1 MYNSKKIREDIA
13 AIMVKAKALNA
24 LAEAEERELTPEEQT
39 EFEGLLAQVGNDGS
53 DGEAKS
59 GFYAKLDTAEKYE
72 AIQANLAK
80 PANSVAHIQN
90 RQAGEPG
97 NPVKA
102 IRKRYNL
109 KAYKPEQTE
118 DAYRAGRWVAAALF
132 GHSSSVQ
139 WCRDNGIDIQAAQ
152 TEGDNSKGGF
162 LVPSE
167 MSQAII
173 DLREAYGVFRRHA
186 RNVRMGS
193 DAMSI
198 PRRLSGVTAYAVGEN
213 DAITASDKSWDQ
225 VELVAKKWGVL
236 VRYSSELDE
245 DAFIDLADDLASE
258 MAYAF
263 ALKEDQSG
271 FIGDGTSTYH
281 GVSGLMVKVSDGNHA
296 GGIYTAASGNT
307 AFSTLDMVDFEG
319 ALGQVPQYAIDRGN
333 AAWFISR
340 VGFYQSM
347 ARLVDAAGGNSLVD
361 LGNGPSLNFL
371 GLPVVISQVLN
382 STTTAQTDTN
392 IAAVGDLSLAAT
404 IGSRRDFSVAVS
416 SDRYFEN
423 DELAIRGTQR
433 TAINVH
439 DLGDATD
446 AGPVVVLRTPGS

>member
-1 MYNSKKIREDIA
+1 MYNSKKIREAIA
-13 AIMVKAKALNA
+13 AVMVAAKSLNE
-24 LAEAEERELTPEEQT
+24 LVEREEREFKEDEQKQ
-39 EFEGLLAQVGNDGS
+39 FEAYLAEIGNDGS
-53 DGEAKS
+53 DGNEKT
-59 GFYAKLDTAEKYE
+59 GLYAKLETAERYE
-72 AIQANLAK
+72 AIQAELAK
-80 PANSVAHIQN
+80 PANSVAGIQN
-90 RQAGEPG
+90 RQTPTQ
-97 NPVKA
+97 PVKA
-102 IRKRYNL
+102 IRQRFNL

-118 DAYRAGRWVAAALF
+118 EAYRAGRWAAAALL
-132 GHSSSVQ
+132 GHEGSKQ
-139 WCRDNGIDIQAAQ
+139 WCRDNGISINAAQ

-162 LVPSE
+162 LVPDE

-173 DLREAYGVFRRHA
+173 DLRESYGVFRQHA

-193 DAMSI
+193 DAMSV

-213 DAITASDKSWDQ
+213 DEITASDKSWDR

-307 AFSTLDMVDFEG
+307 AFSTLDWADFEG

-347 ARLVDAAGGNSLVD
+347 ARLLDAAGGNNIAD
-361 LGNGPSLNFL
+361 LGNGPQMIFM

-382 STTTAQTDTN
+382 STTGAQADTN

-416 SDRYFEN
+416 TDRYFEN
-423 DELAIRGTQR
+423 DEIAIRGTQR

-446 AGPVVVLRTPGS
+446 AGPVVVLRTPSS